1 VKGVIQMNVYE
12 LKRYEREKAETKDLI
27 VNDPEINSN
36 VEKILELISDG
47 RISVKPPNPRSI
59 IFH

>member
-1 VKGVIQMNVYE
+1 MNVYE